1 MHIKGGGSG
10 EGFSGWIENRLTFE
24 FTNRGNFLAVDPPL
38 PPPLDEEDRVFSPA
52 GGNIEADK
60 PLGEQNETR
69 SSCQLIRLPRPGEQ
83 LCCRG
88 SVSLPTSASGSVGL
102 TAIHLPPTGENR
114 QRDEIIPANS
124 IKGNL

>member
-1 MHIKGGGSG
+1 MSTQQSRKETHIKGGGSG
-10 EGFSGWIENRLTFE
+10 EGFSGWIENKLTFE
-24 FTNRGNFLAVDPPL
+24 FTNGRNFLGRKIA
-38 PPPLDEEDRVFSPA
+38 FSFPA

-88 SVSLPTSASGSVGL
+88 SVSLPTSASQTVGL
-102 TAIHLPPTGENR
+102 TAIHLPPTGEYR